1 MSFNQIVKDIKSL
14 KIQGANNVA
23 KAGLKA
29 YSLNPTKGSI
39 KKLLSLRPTE
49 PMLRS
54 VLYYAEKY
62 SVDDALTLIE
72 RNREKIIEYGRKF
85 IKNKKRIFTHCHSS
99 TVVDILKLNN
109 KLKVF
114 NTETRPLFQ
123 GRKTAEELSQAGI
136 EVIQIVDSAAR
147 DYIRKSNAVVLGADA
162 VLESGD
168 VINKI
173 GSGMFA
179 EIAHNHGIPV
189 YITTS
194 SLKFSERFVKIE
206 HRLKKEVWD
215 AYRRNLSIENPSFEA
230 VKSKFITK
238 IISDLGILTPN
249 EFVRRASKFRHKKLI
264 CFDMDN
270 TLVYSDKAHVESFN
284 HAMRELGFN
293 TVSFMAMAR
302 NFGKPKEEAV
312 KSFSGVTDV
321 DIIHKIIRAHDKY
334 LYDGAKRFCRKIPHA
349 EKVIKKLRE
358 DYFVAVLSNC
368 SHKNIE
374 TILGAAGYNLNLF
387 DLIVGNDD
395 VKRSKPYPDE
405 ILKAEKLLKVRA
417 EYMIGDSIYDV
428 IAAHKAKVKAIAV
441 LTGLYSKEQ
450 LEKEK
455 PFKIIKNL
463 KGLLRVI

>member
-136 EVIQIVDSAAR
+136 EV
-147 DYIRKSNAVVLGADA
+147 
-162 VLESGD
+162 
-168 VINKI
+168 
-173 GSGMFA
+173 
-179 EIAHNHGIPV
+179 
-189 YITTS
+189 
-194 SLKFSERFVKIE
+194 
-206 HRLKKEVWD
+206 WD

-238 IISDLGILTPN
+238 IISDLGILTHN
-249 EFVRRASKFRHKKLI
+249 EFVRRASKFGHKKLI

-270 TLVYSDKAHVESFN
+270 TIVYSDKAHVESFN
-284 HAMRELGFN
+284 NAMRELGFN

-463 KGLLRVI
+463 RGLLRVI